1 MKRFLLVGVAAALQ
15 LAAFARE
22 PISISAEIPV
32 LTMNLESGKGKY
44 ERLPFEFSRNNS
56 NRPLKVA
63 FSGDTPQGSGE
74 QIQGSVW
81 LAAITASMLCND
93 PLDGVRIMV
102 EFSGRM
108 DGPSMGG
115 VMCLAIMLAME
126 GKEIPPDFA
135 MTGTIWPDGSIGV
148 VGGVSAKMRAAAAR
162 GVRRICIPA
171 FQRFEPDTFTDL
183 HQLGKD
189 LGMTVYPVCNIKEVY
204 QIAKGEMQKRGPTY
218 DERSVL
224 AVPEYA
230 DRAAISD
237 CNLALT
243 NLSLN
248 VKGNEIRLR
257 ERAMLSQMFDVSRYQ
272 GFADAYDLRNSVIKK
287 LGVNH
292 VLSAQYDANDYLWGR
307 YTILTSEE
315 LRGEKRWN
323 DSTPPCG
330 GTWLYYW
337 AASNTNAVRA
347 VAKFDEHPLPIL
359 LNETLYKNGDKPWG
373 RQAAFVLDGL
383 KEQMKFLQTALQD
396 MLAKVNCVW
405 SGGNPVAL
413 QCASEMNDISTA
425 LGMCN
430 WYLGKWDIENLKYE
444 EVAKED
450 LTRSMNDA
458 YLVMKFAE
466 RRCVVNVLAV
476 TRYDEGA
483 KEPVYG
489 VVTNMAVHGEIPKCD
504 LNGNAKNFENLFV
517 TAVRTVFAAL
527 AADMQQNADEYAV
540 SFNDVVNWRGQNDPQ
555 LHIAAYDVQSVES
568 GDSALQKCTNKA
580 ERDDRLALMLYW
592 SSQALAKVCVE
603 QVKYS
608 PDMEYD
614 LVEGD
619 VGNKNFLQYLIRMA
633 RETALASIAECKQAG
648 VPCVDPL
655 LRFQLAEDAMAGN
668 AMVGENDLLHGALEN
683 FWRANLGAK
692 ALRMGFADET
702 SVKAQQTSSTSR
714 KPRYSATAEA
724 SNKN

>member
-1 MKRFLLVGVAAALQ
+1 MKQFLLVGVAAVLQ

-22 PISISAEIPV
+22 PISISTEIPV
-32 LTMNLESGKGKY
+32 LLVNLESGTGMY
-44 ERLPFEFSRNNS
+44 ERLPFEFSRNNT

-81 LAAITASMLCND
+81 LAAITASMFCND

-102 EFSGRM
+102 EFSGRV

-162 GVRRICIPA
+162 GVKRICIPA

-189 LGMTVYPVCNIKEVY
+189 LGMEVYPVCNIREVY
-204 QIAKGEMQKRGPTY
+204 QIAKGEPMKRGETQ
-218 DERSVL
+218 DERFVL

-230 DRAAISD
+230 DREAIAA

-248 VKGNEIRLR
+248 ARGNEIRLR
-257 ERAMLSQMFDVSRYQ
+257 ERAMLSQMFDVSEYQ
-272 GFADAYDLRNSVIKK
+272 GFADAYDLRNSIIKK

-292 VLSAQYDANDYLWGR
+292 VLSAQYDANDYLWGC

-323 DSTPPCG
+323 DPRPPCG
-330 GTWLYYW
+330 GTGLYYW
-337 AASNTNAVRA
+337 ATSNTNAVRA
-347 VAKFDEHPLPIL
+347 VATFDEYPLPIL
-359 LNETLYKNGDKPWG
+359 LNETLYKNGDKPWI

-383 KEQMKFLQTALQD
+383 KEQVKFCQAALQN
-396 MLAKVNCVW
+396 MLENVNCVW

-425 LGMCN
+425 LGMCD
-430 WYLGKWDIENLKYE
+430 WYLGNWDIKDLKYE
-444 EVAKED
+444 NVTKDD
-450 LTRSMNDA
+450 LTRSMNGA

-466 RRCVVNVLAV
+466 RRCVSNVSGV
-476 TRYDEGA
+476 MRFDEDAG
-483 KEPVYG
+483 KLVYG
-489 VVTNMAVHGEIPKCD
+489 VVTNMAVHGDIPKCD

-517 TAVRTVFAAL
+517 TAVRTVLGAL
-527 AADMQQNADEYAV
+527 VSDMQQNADAYAV
-540 SFNDVVNWRGQNDPQ
+540 SVSEVADWRGSKDPQ
-555 LHIAAYDVQSVES
+555 LHIAAYAGQSVEC
-568 GDSALQKCTNKA
+568 GDAALQKCTNKA

-633 RETALASIAECKQAG
+633 RETALASIAECKKAG
-648 VPCVDPL
+648 VPCIDPL

-668 AMVGENDLLHGALEN
+668 AMAGEGDLLHGALEN

-692 ALRMGFADET
+692 ALLMGFNGH
-702 SVKAQQTSSTSR
+702 
-714 KPRYSATAEA
+714 
-724 SNKN
+724 NKQAINHNQK